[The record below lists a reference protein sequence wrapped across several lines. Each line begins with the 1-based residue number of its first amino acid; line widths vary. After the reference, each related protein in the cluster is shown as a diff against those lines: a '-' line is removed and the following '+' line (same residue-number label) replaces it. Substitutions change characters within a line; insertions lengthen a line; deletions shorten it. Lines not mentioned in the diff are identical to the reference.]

1 MCGKRVQMNTILAP
15 LLLSFLLWGSLAAC
29 GAENPNSVPG
39 ITEPFFDVTLSA
51 SVPGIISV
59 QKFKEGDWVKEG
71 DVILELDKKLEEL
84 EASRRKLVEDTRKI
98 DLDATRVLFQS
109 TKAISKEELEKKVVE
124 YKVAVVEREMAAEQ
138 LRKRLIAAPISGTIT
153 EITLDVG
160 EACQPYQPLVRL
172 VDTRQCYF
180 VSSLEAQA
188 ASRLKLNQTVKLEIE
203 TGGPPIVVAAKLIF
217 LSPVVDPGSGLTRV
231 KAIFDN
237 RDGKVRAG
245 IAGRILFE

>member
-1 MCGKRVQMNTILAP
+1 MA
-15 LLLSFLLWGSLAAC
+15 
-29 GAENPNSVPG
+29 G

-51 SVPGIISV
+51 SVPGMISL

-71 DVILELDKKLEEL
+71 EVILELDKKLEEL

-98 DLDATRVLFQS
+98 DLEATQILFKN

-124 YKVAVVEREMAAEQ
+124 YKVAAVEHDMASEQ
-138 LRKRLIAAPISGTIT
+138 LRKRLIVAPISGTIT
-153 EITLDVG
+153 EINLDEG
-160 EACQPYQPLVRL
+160 EACQPYQPLVRV

-180 VSSLEAQA
+180 VSSLEAKA
-188 ASRLKLNQTVKLEIE
+188 ASRLKLDQIVKLEIE
-203 TGGPPIVVAAKLIF
+203 TGGAPIVVSAKMIF
-217 LSPVVDPGSGLTRV
+217 LSPVVDPASGLMKV

-245 IAGRILFE
+245 LAGRILFE